1 VVVFSFSDDPVLVRR
16 VMEAGA
22 HGFIT
27 KTAAPDVIVE
37 GILAAARRE
46 PVMITQRSQRG
57 RIDEP
62 ITWPGRERGLTERE
76 SEILALLPTGM
87 TNEQIARHLYV
98 SVNTVKTQLR
108 SLYAKLDVRNRV
120 QATAIAHG
128 DLLGEHGRPG

>member
-1 VVVFSFSDDPVLVRR
+1 
-16 VMEAGA
+16 
-22 HGFIT
+22 
-27 KTAAPDVIVE
+27 
-37 GILAAARRE
+37 
-46 PVMITQRSQRG
+46 
-57 RIDEP
+57 
-62 ITWPGRERGLTERE
+62 
-76 SEILALLPTGM
+76 M